1 MNPDAWKRFQAGDHH
16 LFRLLVELHSP
27 RLLALVR
34 GRVRDRDEAEDLLQ
48 EAWIRIY
55 THRARCTDRGAFLG
69 WAMVICRNLM
79 TDRFRSET
87 ARKQRQTS
95 FSQSVGFATQARAHI
110 PDAVLDADELDSRM
124 KHELLALPDLQRDVV
139 ILRILEGCS
148 TQEAAERLGCAA
160 GTVKA
165 SLHRALGTLR
175 GKLQE
180 WTP

>member
-1 MNPDAWKRFQAGDHH
+1 MSPEVWEQFKAGDEQA
-16 LFRLLVELHSP
+16 FRLLVERYSP
-27 RLLALVR
+27 RLLAMVR
-34 GRVRDRDEAEDLLQ
+34 GWVKDPDDAEDLLQ

-55 THRARCTDRGAFLG
+55 THRAKCTERGAFLG

-87 ARKQRQTS
+87 ARKQRQAT
-95 FSQSVGFATQARAHI
+95 FSLGANYGAHALAHP
-110 PDAVLDADELDSRM
+110 PDSILGVDDLDSRM
-124 KHELLALPDLQRDVV
+124 KQELLALPHLQRDVV
-139 ILRILEGCS
+139 ILRVLEGCS
-148 TQEAAERLGCAA
+148 TQETAERLGRAA

-165 SLHRALGTLR
+165 SLHRALGTLK